1 MLNIIFPGHSIDFRI
16 IDVVFSR
23 VQLFEIPWTVAFQA
37 LLSMEFFRQELW
49 DGLPFPTPVDLPS
62 LEIEPTSLVCPALQ
76 GKFFTTVLP
85 GKPKFTL

>member
-37 LLSMEFFRQELW
+37 LLSREFFRQDYW
-49 DGLPFPTPVDLPS
+49 SGLPFPTPGDCLDPG
-62 LEIEPTSLVCPALQ
+62 IKPTFPALVD
-76 GKFFTTVLP
+76 GLFNSTIT
-85 GKPKFTL
+85 